1 MTHIAPTR
9 TYDLFLLLPYSPLKL
24 LQYLASYVTLSS
36 VNTPEGKHYDTYDRR
51 KTHATRNSETLSHF
65 SADSAPTNC
74 QRQARRRAVR
84 QAIPCTCQRL
94 REVSERAKQGQI
106 KNASKCQRHLSVN
119 TTFPTRD
126 QRTGDAVSI
135 LLPVASIHDHVRS
148 VQGVCVGTQRSGR
161 KSVDMT
167 TRLFTHPTSLTLAPF
182 ARQTGGAA

>member
-1 MTHIAPTR
+1 MTHTAPTR
-9 TYDLFLLLPYSPLKL
+9 TYDLFLLLPYSSLKL

-36 VNTPEGKHYDTYDRR
+36 VNTPEGKHHDTYDRR
-51 KTHATRNSETLSHF
+51 KTHAARNSETLSHF

-119 TTFPTRD
+119 TTFPLRD
-126 QRTGDAVSI
+126 QRSGDAVSN
-135 LLPVASIHDHVRS
+135 LLPVASIHDLCAKL
-148 VQGVCVGTQRSGR
+148 QGVCDWTRRSGR

-167 TRLFTHPTSLTLAPF
+167 TTLTLILLAY
-182 ARQTGGAA
+182 RTTGGAA